1 MGGEHEVCILHAEMA
16 KEISS
21 LSKDIGKVS
30 ERVGRV
36 EENTKCLPEI
46 LQAVQGLTDQKNRT
60 LGFVAGV
67 SFIVSLAASGVAWL
81 ATKMLHL

>member
-1 MGGEHEVCILHAEMA
+1 MGGEHEVCILHAEMN
-16 KEISS
+16 KELAG
-21 LSKDIGKVS
+21 LSKDVGKVS

-46 LQAVQGLTDQKNRT
+46 LKAVQDLKDQKNRT

-67 SFIVSLAASGVAWL
+67 SFVVSLAASTVAWL